1 MIKIFSARLC
11 ARVCAVRDS
20 GAVSALFKVGD
31 KEITV
36 IIRAMECSLI
46 LDFDSVLERIYSI
59 QIFAGFWYHSESLK
73 NHLILHFR
81 SKFINRHCVVTR
93 FLDLTFRQS
102 FLEITF
108 KQFDTVFISK
118 LYSRIS
124 ETISKWEIKDF
135 LFWNEVEM
143 NQKWAKHLRFWEIL
157 PVE

>member
-1 MIKIFSARLC
+1 MRDYARVSARWVIL
-11 ARVCAVRDS
+11 ARFMRYSKLD
-20 GAVSALFKVGD
+20 
-31 KEITV
+31 ITETTV
-36 IIRAMECSLI
+36 TIRAMEFFLI

-108 KQFDTVFISK
+108 KQFDTVFTSK

-124 ETISKWEIKDF
+124 ETISKWEINDSYF
-135 LFWNEVEM
+135 EM
-143 NQKWAKHLRFWEIL
+143 KVKWT
-157 PVE
+157 

>member
-1 MIKIFSARLC
+1 MRDYARESARES
-11 ARVCAVRDS
+11 ARWVILTRFPPCPW
-20 GAVSALFKVGD
+20 LEIK
-31 KEITV
+31 KITV
-36 IIRAMECSLI
+36 TIWVMACFLI

-135 LFWNEVEM
+135 YFEM
-143 NQKWAKHLRFWEIL
+143 KLKWT
-157 PVE
+157 